1 MTTTPFALALLAAGG
16 GSNDLLRLEVNLW
29 AWTLVI
35 FALLLLILW
44 RGGWKT
50 MIAKLD
56 ARDEAIRGA
65 IEKAKE
71 ERQQAER
78 FLAEQ
83 KAALDAAR
91 REAAELLQNAQQ
103 EGVRE
108 KQRIIEAARSE
119 YEKIVERGREQIEQ
133 EARLAVA
140 RVRQSVAD
148 LSLEVASRLLHRS
161 LDPKTHREMAERFVA
176 EIEGGGTPRA

>member
-1 MTTTPFALALLAAGG
+1 MLPISAAVVAAGG
-16 GSNDLLRLEVNLW
+16 GASDLLRLEVNLW

-35 FALLLLILW
+35 FFALLIVLW
-44 RGGWKT
+44 RGGWKV

-65 IEKAKE
+65 IEKAKS

-78 FLAEQ
+78 LLAEQ
-83 KAALDAAR
+83 KAALEAAR
-91 REAAELLQNAQQ
+91 REAAELLQSAQQ
-103 EGVRE
+103 EGIRE
-108 KQRIIEAARSE
+108 RQRIVEGARAE

-133 EARLAVA
+133 ETKLALT

-148 LSLEVASRLLHRS
+148 LSLEVAGHLLQRT
-161 LDPKTHREMAERFVA
+161 LDPKTHRELAERFVA
-176 EIEGGGTPRA
+176 ELEGGRKPQA